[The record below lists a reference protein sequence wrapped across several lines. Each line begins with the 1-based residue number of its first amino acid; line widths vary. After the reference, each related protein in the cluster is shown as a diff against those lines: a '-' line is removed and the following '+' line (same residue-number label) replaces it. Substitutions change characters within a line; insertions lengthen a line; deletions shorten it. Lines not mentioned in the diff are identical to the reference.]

1 MALILRQSTAVTEK
15 IGPYIDDTDGKT
27 PETALSIA
35 QADIRLSKNFSAFAQ
50 KNSTAVVT
58 HAEYGWYDCPFDAT
72 DTGTLGPMK
81 VASLKTGALPVWHD
95 YMVLPANA
103 YDAIVSG
110 TDYLQTDLAQ
120 WLGVAPLALSSQL
133 VPSIESTLES
143 RLSAL
148 RAGYLDNLSA
158 GAAALEATLTA
169 IKGAGW
175 STETLVLIT
184 AYVDE
189 LETRLSA
196 ARAGYLDELAAANIP
211 ADVDTLLSRL
221 SALRAGYLDNL
232 SAGAVALE
240 ATLTAMKG
248 AGWSTETL
256 KAIKDAVDAITLTA
270 AAIAA
275 AVWDELKSGHTT
287 AGTFGKYLD
296 TEVSGVGGGTAA
308 AIALAVWTYVR
319 RTLTARETKL

>member
-1 MALILRQSTAVTEK
+1 MGQLLRQSTAITDK

-72 DTGTLGPMK
+72 DTGTLGPLK
-81 VASLKTGALPVWHD
+81 VASLKTGALPVWHE

-103 YDAIVSG
+103 YDAIISG
-110 TDYLQTDLAQ
+110 TDYLQTDLVQ

-133 VPSIESTLES
+133 VPSIESTLET

-158 GAAALEATLTA
+158 GAVALEATLA
-169 IKGAGW
+169 VIA
-175 STETLVLIT
+175 

-196 ARAGYLDELAAANIP
+196 LRAGYLDELAAANIP

-270 AAIAA
+270 AAIAD
-275 AVWDELKSGHTT
+275 AVWDELQSGHVT

-308 AIALAVWTYVR
+308 AIAAAVWQYVR
-319 RTLTARETKL
+319 RTLTSRETKL